1 MEKRQVPYTVCN
13 FDKLITNNY
22 YYVDKTQYIEKL
34 EKFSCPVFL
43 RPRRFGKSLFTET
56 LKWYYDIKAKG
67 RFDKLFGNLYIGK
80 NPTPRHNS
88 YFFLS
93 LDFSG
98 MSVLASENT
107 KEIQQSFDSRLGTT
121 LWSFLS
127 YYKELLHINDD
138 YIDWFD
144 REFNKDASEK
154 LKKIIEFVH
163 KVDGKLYITIDEYD
177 NLTNALAILY
187 QYAPVEENEYLNILR
202 KGGFF
207 RTFFETIKDG
217 MKKSVD
223 RVYITGIL
231 PITLADMNSGFN
243 VAQWVTFEK

>member
-56 LKWYYDIKAKG
+56 LKWYYDIKAKD
-67 RFDKLFGNLYIGK
+67 RFQELFGNLYIGK

-98 MSVLASENT
+98 MSVFASENT
-107 KEIQQSFDSRLGTT
+107 KEIKESFDRRISGTLQSFLNYYNNILNLDSEYVR
-121 LWSFLS
+121 SFWENF
-127 YYKELLHINDD
+127 KN
-138 YIDWFD
+138 
-144 REFNKDASEK
+144 DASGG
-154 LKKIIEFVH
+154 LSQIIDAIDKI
-163 KVDGKLYITIDEYD
+163 KGKMYISIDEYD

-187 QYAPVEENEYLNILR
+187 QYAPTEENEYLNILR